1 MRDVGDGDIQ
11 AEAAGKALPA
21 TGLLAIDGIVEV
33 TRIFAVDGD
42 ERQMTQV
49 DTLLLVLLL
58 HLGLEPGRFAQYG
71 FGPDMRDIETAQRH
85 VDLHPRRHVVAD
97 DLDDVALRLEAL
109 GRPMGDLHLD
119 ELARLGVHRPPRRD
133 QHFLL
138 DLGVVGHDEAD
149 TALFLIAPHDALVG
163 TADHLDDRAFPT
175 STTIEPGN
183 PRQTAVAV
191 EDQAHL
197 RGAEKEV
204 VALVVGNEETEA
216 IAMAADAPADQIQL
230 VHRGIGAAP
239 SVDQLA
245 VALHGA

>member
-1 MRDVGDGDIQ
+1 AAPRMHVGGDGLD
-11 AEAAGKALPA
+11 
-21 TGLLAIDGIVEV
+21 
-33 TRIFAVDGD
+33 
-42 ERQMTQV
+42 
-49 DTLLLVLLL
+49 
-58 HLGLEPGRFAQYG
+58 YG
-71 FGPDMRDIETAQRH
+71 
-85 VDLHPRRHVVAD
+85 
-97 DLDDVALRLEAL
+97 ALRLAAW
-109 GRPMGDLHLD
+109 GRPMGDLPLD
-119 ELARLGVHRPPRRD
+119 ELARLGVRRPPRRD

-149 TALFLIAPHDALVG
+149 TTLFLIAPHDALVG
-163 TADHLDDRAFPT
+163 TADHLDDRALPT

-216 IAMAADAPADQIQL
+216 IAMTADAPADQIQL

-239 SVDQLA
+239 GVDQLA
-245 VALHGA
+245 VALHGAQPATKRFDVVFGSKPELVDQLLTRRRGATLVQMLENQLSAGNGVFVFLRFTRGLGIEGLPIGH